1 MVTTLENKPIASRV
15 IDILENIAGTDQVR
29 RDLDLELF
37 DQHILDSLG
46 MVELMVALADEFNM
60 DISPAEIERAQWST
74 PRKIIADIERR
85 ISASR

>member
-1 MVTTLENKPIASRV
+1 MTSTFQTKTTPSRV
-15 IDILENIAGTDQVR
+15 IDVLENIAGTDQVR

-46 MVELMVALADEFNM
+46 MVELMVALSDEFGI
-60 DISPAEIERAQWST
+60 DISPAEIERTQWST

-85 ISASR
+85 IGLK

>member
-1 MVTTLENKPIASRV
+1 MTSTFQTKTTPFRV
-15 IDILENIAGTDQVR
+15 IDVLENIAGTDQVR

-46 MVELMVALADEFNM
+46 MVELMVALSDKFGI

-85 ISASR
+85 IGLK